1 MAKASAWVFHP
12 VASTRDTPGFTY
24 TPRKTIFL
32 RSIFWWPY
40 PLFHLS
46 GLHLPR
52 HWRLSRLRWVR
63 PISTLPRS
71 DSNRQNR
78 LSPMLYYQLSY
89 VANHHTPRV
98 HGAFCA
104 VLRDKRL
111 NRLSSYP
118 RHIAHV
124 GGIGPPSSQVKR
136 APLSCSTTE
145 LNDFPG

>member
-1 MAKASAWVFHP
+1 MAKASAWAFRP
-12 VASTRDTPGFTY
+12 AASTRDTPGFAY
-24 TPRKTIFL
+24 ALRKSTVL

-71 DSNRQNR
+71 ASNRQNR
-78 LSPMLYYQLSY
+78 LSPMLSRLSY
-89 VANHHTPRV
+89 VADHHTSCV
-98 HGAFCA
+98 HDAFCT

-118 RHIAHV
+118 RYIAHV
-124 GGIGPPSSQVKR
+124 GGIEPPSSQVKR